1 MPTVAPATAELF
13 DGKTAIGL
21 TGSVRI
27 SGTDLHFLADDG
39 GHCVVW
45 ALATLQPT
53 DRDAPSHAATF
64 RTRSGPERLTIS
76 DPVVLAQLQHRG
88 MWTARSW
95 TARSWAV
102 LTAAILASLGVAAL
116 VIAQLPSL
124 LLPLVP
130 HDAERAWSNATEAAV
145 TLGQRRCDAPAGTA
159 QLTTLMDR
167 LAKAAGV
174 QPAPPFS
181 VVDSPLVNAFT
192 LPDGRIV
199 ILRGL
204 LDRAEDGDELAGVLA
219 HELGHVRQ
227 RDPTREMLR
236 GLMLNML
243 ARSLGWS
250 GNFAG
255 QMTALSFG
263 RRAEQ
268 RADASA
274 LQTLRV
280 ADLHADGL
288 SRFFVMLQGFRKDD
302 GLPAF
307 LSDHPTTASRA
318 ETLRVKREG
327 EAAFTGAA
335 WSAVRAVCREG

>member
-1 MPTVAPATAELF
+1 MLTTANSQLF
-13 DGKTAIGL
+13 DGKTATGL
-21 TGSVRI
+21 TGSVEIR
-27 SGTDLHFLADDG
+27 GADLHFRSDNREQSL
-39 GHCVVW
+39 VW
-45 ALATLQPT
+45 ALSTLRRT
-53 DRDAPSHAATF
+53 DADAPGHAATF
-64 RTRSGPERLTIS
+64 RSRSGPERLTIT
-76 DPVVLAQLQHRG
+76 DPGVLANLDRRG
-88 MWTARSW
+88 VDGARGAGWTARRW
-95 TARSWAV
+95 VA
-102 LTAAILASLGVAAL
+102 LFAAILASVGLAAL
-116 VIAQLPSL
+116 AIAELPSV

-130 HDAERAWSNATEAAV
+130 HGAERAWSNTTETAI

-159 QLTTLMDR
+159 QLTELVAR
-167 LAKAAGV
+167 LSKAAGV
-174 QPAPPFS
+174 QPAPSFS
-181 VVDSPLVNAFT
+181 VIDSPLVNAFT

-219 HELGHVRQ
+219 HELGHVRE

-236 GLMLNML
+236 GLMLDML
-243 ARSLGWS
+243 ARSLGWG

-274 LQTLRV
+274 LQTLR
-280 ADLHADGL
+280 AARLHADGL
-288 SRFFVMLQGFRKDD
+288 SRFFVLLQGTRKDD

-307 LSDHPTTASRA
+307 LSDHPTTLSRA

-327 EAAFTGAA
+327 EPALTEAGWA
-335 WSAVRAVCREG
+335 AVRAVCVLQ

>member
-1 MPTVAPATAELF
+1 MLTTSNSQLF
-13 DGKTAIGL
+13 DGKTATGL
-21 TGSVRI
+21 TGSAEIR
-27 SGTDLHFLADDG
+27 GTDLHFRSDDREQSL
-39 GHCVVW
+39 VW
-45 ALATLQPT
+45 ALSTLRCT
-53 DRDAPSHAATF
+53 DADAPGHAATF
-64 RTRSGPERLTIS
+64 RSRSGPERLTIT
-76 DPVVLAQLQHRG
+76 DPAVLANLEHHGVAGARG
-88 MWTARSW
+88 AGWT
-95 TARSWAV
+95 TRSWAAV
-102 LTAAILASLGVAAL
+102 FAAILVSLGLAAL
-116 VIAQLPSL
+116 VIAELPSV

-130 HDAERAWSNATEAAV
+130 HGAERAWSNTTEAAI
-145 TLGQRRCDAPAGTA
+145 TLGQRRCEAPAGTA
-159 QLTTLMDR
+159 QLAALMDR

-181 VVDSPLVNAFT
+181 VIDSPLVNAFT

-280 ADLHADGL
+280 ANLHADGL